1 MIERR
6 HELGLSPATIGLS
19 PATIR
24 RVECAAFN
32 PSFRTLVK
40 MAKALGM
47 MIVKDWPSESL

>member
-47 MIVKDWPSESL
+47 MIVKD